1 MHNIISNV
9 NAQNIS
15 ACVQT
20 TEFPSDNK
28 SFSHAGISNTW
39 CQAQYLFQTLPIIKI
54 VLLGL
59 LIALQNKSMQE
70 ME

>member
-1 MHNIISNV
+1 MPKTFQLVFEQLSFHLI
-9 NAQNIS
+9 
-15 ACVQT
+15 
-20 TEFPSDNK
+20 DNK

-59 LIALQNKSMQE
+59 LIALENKSMQE
-70 ME
+70 MK